1 MAEELKKEQIEEVE
15 TDVEETQKKEEK
27 PDNKSIEEKINEL
40 MIENARLKKAIDKT
54 SSECADYKK
63 KYRATLSE
71 KEIYDAEKAEKEA
84 QREAEFQALIRENK
98 VNKLEKSYLAMK
110 YTADEAHDMA
120 IAEVDNDVDAKIR
133 IMSQVDTRKKKE
145 YEAEWLKSRPEI
157 SYGVGTEKTSVTKE
171 QFNNMGYLERK
182 EFKDKYPNTYKEY
195 TK

>member
-1 MAEELKKEQIEEVE
+1 MSEELKKEQIEENE
-15 TDVEETQKKEEK
+15 TLKEETLKKEEN

-84 QREAEFQALIRENK
+84 QREAEFQALLRENK

-110 YTADEAHDMA
+110 YTSDEAHDMA
-120 IAEVDNDVDAKIR
+120 IAEVDNDVEAKIR

-157 SYGVGTEKTSVTKE
+157 SYGVGTEKTTVTKE
-171 QFNNMGYLERK
+171 QFKEMGYLERK
-182 EFKDKYPNTYKEY
+182 EFKDKYPETYKEY
-195 TK
+195 IR